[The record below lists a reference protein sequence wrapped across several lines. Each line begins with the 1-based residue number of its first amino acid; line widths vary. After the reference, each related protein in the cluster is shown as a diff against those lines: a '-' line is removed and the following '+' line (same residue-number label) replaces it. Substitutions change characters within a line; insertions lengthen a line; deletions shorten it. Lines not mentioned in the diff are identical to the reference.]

1 MSHAICIT
9 EKMNG
14 AYNAVD
20 LVNAIYAPSATATA
34 IDNGNVI
41 LLDSRVSGERDV
53 WYGITPSA
61 NSAKASIVLVCS
73 PDVQYDERLVNDAEN
88 FYNAA
93 GDVVRG
99 YRLAGSGQYFAV
111 TADALTGS
119 SIVAGNI
126 IELQAGTKLKAVASL
141 TGGSTQIGVVAEVFT
156 LRGKTYYSIMTV

>member
-14 AYNAVD
+14 TYNAVD
-20 LVNAIYAPSATATA
+20 LVNVIYAPSATATA
-34 IDNGNVI
+34 IDNGNVV
-41 LLDSRVSGERDV
+41 LLDTRVSGERDV
-53 WYGITPSA
+53 YYGITPSA
-61 NSAKASIVLVCS
+61 NSAKAKIVLVCS
-73 PDVQYDERLVNDAEN
+73 PDVQYDERLVKDAEN

-99 YRLAGSGQYFAV
+99 YRLDGSGQYFAV

-126 IELQAGTKLKAVASL
+126 IELQAGTKLKALSSL

-156 LRGKTYYSIMTV
+156 LRGKTYYSIETV

>member
-14 AYNAVD
+14 TYNAVD

-41 LLDSRVSGERDV
+41 LLDSAFPVSAMCGGAALRRPPTAQRPTSC
-53 WYGITPSA
+53 WFARPT
-61 NSAKASIVLVCS
+61 
-73 PDVQYDERLVNDAEN
+73 QYDERLVNDAEN

-111 TADALTGS
+111 TAD
-119 SIVAGNI
+119 V
-126 IELQAGTKLKAVASL
+126 
-141 TGGSTQIGVVAEVFT
+141 
-156 LRGKTYYSIMTV
+156 